1 MSKLQPVAECRS
13 AFETR
18 NLPDLQVHNKQLY
31 HQKSDIIN
39 RKTKKQT
46 FKSKYTIRL
55 LCYMFKKSEIDI
67 NS

>member
-18 NLPDLQVHNKQLY
+18 NLPDLQVHNKQLSS
-31 HQKSDIIN
+31 KSDIIN
-39 RKTKKQT
+39 RKTKKSV

-67 NS
+67 NC